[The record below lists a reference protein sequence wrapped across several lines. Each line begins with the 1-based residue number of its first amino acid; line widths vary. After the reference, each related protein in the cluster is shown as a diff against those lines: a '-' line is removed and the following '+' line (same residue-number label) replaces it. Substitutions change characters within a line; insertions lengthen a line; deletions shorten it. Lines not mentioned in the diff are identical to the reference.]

1 VIPVLLAFV
10 VAGLAPALAP
20 PRATAGTGPEAAR
33 STSGVDPEAARS
45 TSGVDPEAARSTL
58 EELR

>member
-1 VIPVLLAFV
+1 MIPVLLAFV

-45 TSGVDPEAARSTL
+45 TL